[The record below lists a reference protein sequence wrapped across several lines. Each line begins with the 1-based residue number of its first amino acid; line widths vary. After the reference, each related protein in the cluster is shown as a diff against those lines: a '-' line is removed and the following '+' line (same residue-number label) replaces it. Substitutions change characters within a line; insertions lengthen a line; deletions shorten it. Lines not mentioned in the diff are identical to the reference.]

1 MANILYEPNDFTIVD
16 VIETAHQE
24 LNEDVYTSLKGKS
37 ILNLI
42 HPAYLAKFLSDHNV
56 SFHTQE
62 SSVNSYQFII
72 GDKTTFCDVQFQNA
86 NRQNEYGAFQCSPSL
101 LANLVSK
108 VKKNLLPQ
116 ILQDSRLTVLVS
128 EAGNV
133 FHCPTMRG
141 LFVEYLSEDQLLGK
155 QLFDVLKVTD
165 LHSGK
170 HFTLEVLLKNL
181 NEQVQAL
188 FRIAD
193 DKVVALTI
201 KTTKV
206 EYADAT
212 FYCVAFDTIAQPEN
226 DISSPFILELFD
238 AKIQQAIIVTDMKGQ
253 IQFWNQHA
261 TTLYGWAKDE
271 VIGKNVMNTI
281 PVEQSLEEAQEIML
295 QLKNGLSWSGI
306 FLAQN
311 KSGDSLYVQVHD
323 SPILDEEGN
332 LVGIIGVSW
341 DVTDQEKERST
352 YKLLQKLL
360 NNTSEGIIAVYPS
373 GVVAYA
379 NIYVKS
385 LFNLKDV
392 VAQSITLDQLFKD
405 RSEDILLLNGLRGL
419 QDGKSFVFEG
429 ALKVS
434 TDKRIQF
441 RIDGRPVFHE
451 NGQLAG
457 VTLFIEDISERV
469 ALRNLHQSE
478 VLNREALINGT
489 QDWIWSVD
497 SNYCLITANNALL
510 NNLEGYFG
518 KRVASGTNLLDKS
531 IFDKEYI
538 SYWKSIYDQALSG
551 QSIIEEFAAPTPEGE
566 YGHVYAAVT
575 LNPIFNNQGE
585 IVGCACYGRDITKE
599 KKAIIQLQT
608 SEKRFSTIF
617 SSAPLG
623 IAIIDSYTGK
633 IEELNQP
640 FADIAGRSITEMKQ
654 ISWMEITHPD
664 DITEDQENMQLMNEK
679 KISGFTME
687 KRYIRPD
694 GSYVWINM
702 AIKPIDFEQYANPH
716 HLCMIEDI
724 TNKKNDHEA
733 VRISNERYEIAV
745 KATNDMIWDWDVQN
759 DHVYRN
765 AEHFVRLTGLPE
777 SQKDANGEF
786 WYTRVHPD
794 DLSLLKKTIQ
804 EVADQKGKNTFD
816 EIYRFIK
823 ADNSIA
829 YFNDRGYAIKDEAG
843 NLIRVIGSVTDITE
857 KKQYEEELERLSLVA
872 KKTSNA
878 VIVTDVKGHAIW
890 VNEAFEHI
898 SGYKANEIIG
908 KIPGEILQG
917 VDTDPDIKLFMSHR
931 IKQRKP
937 FECEILNYHKNGN
950 AYWIYLQA
958 QPVFNENGDL
968 KYYFAI
974 QSDITAEK
982 NAQEELKRSELKYR
996 QLFDSSPVSI
1006 VIWNPETMLIEEVNE
1021 KAVED
1026 YGIERHKLI
1035 GSNYLNLHD
1044 QKSKS
1049 SILDLA
1055 DKVSI
1060 DNNFYHHAV
1069 YACKGKQAQTLF
1081 MQVSFHRIDYDGRM
1095 SVMAI
1100 GNNITEQ
1107 VLLESA
1113 LTDERRRK
1121 QDELTMAVLSAQDR
1135 ERTNLGQELHDN
1147 VNQLLSVAK
1156 MYLSLSRKQD
1166 SQFGDHIQ
1174 MVDNAITEA
1183 IADIR
1188 NISHELILPRFT
1200 EGDFGGFLDE
1210 LFKRFSSASK
1220 IPVELQFQ
1228 DSTIQGV
1235 SESQLL
1241 AIYRILQ
1248 EQLNNVIKYAKANTV
1263 FVDFKRRG
1271 QDLFI
1276 ELKDDGVGF
1285 NMDANWKG
1293 GVGFANMRTRASMN
1307 SGTINVDAA
1316 EGKGCTLQ
1324 LHFVIKA

>member
-1 MANILYEPNDFTIVD
+1 MN
-16 VIETAHQE
+16 
-24 LNEDVYTSLKGKS
+24 
-37 ILNLI
+37 
-42 HPAYLAKFLSDHNV
+42 
-56 SFHTQE
+56 
-62 SSVNSYQFII
+62 
-72 GDKTTFCDVQFQNA
+72 
-86 NRQNEYGAFQCSPSL
+86 
-101 LANLVSK
+101 
-108 VKKNLLPQ
+108 
-116 ILQDSRLTVLVS
+116 
-128 EAGNV
+128 
-133 FHCPTMRG
+133 
-141 LFVEYLSEDQLLGK
+141 
-155 QLFDVLKVTD
+155 
-165 LHSGK
+165 
-170 HFTLEVLLKNL
+170 
-181 NEQVQAL
+181 
-188 FRIAD
+188 
-193 DKVVALTI
+193 
-201 KTTKV
+201 
-206 EYADAT
+206 
-212 FYCVAFDTIAQPEN
+212 
-226 DISSPFILELFD
+226 
-238 AKIQQAIIVTDMKGQ
+238 GQ

-261 TTLYGWAKDE
+261 TTLYGWTKEEAL
-271 VIGKNVMNTI
+271 GKNVMNII
-281 PVEQSLEEAQEIML
+281 PVEQSIEEAQEIML
-295 QLKNGLSWSGI
+295 QLKSGLSWSGV
-306 FLAQN
+306 FMAQN
-311 KSGDSLYVQVHD
+311 KAGDSLYVQVHD
-323 SPILDEEGN
+323 SPLIDDEGK

-341 DVTDQEKERST
+341 DVTNQEKAKAT
-352 YKLLQKLL
+352 FLLQQKLL
-360 NNTSEGIIAVYPS
+360 NNTAEGILAADAS
-373 GVVAYA
+373 GVIVYA
-379 NIYVKS
+379 NNYVKS
-385 LFNLKDV
+385 LFNIGDRIH
-392 VAQSITLDQLFKD
+392 SSTTLEQLFD
-405 RSEDILLLNGLRGL
+405 QMSEAESLRKGLRGL
-419 QDGKSFVFEG
+419 QTGNSFVFEG
-429 ALKVS
+429 AFTVDEEQYAHLK
-434 TDKRIQF
+434 
-441 RIDGRPVFHE
+441 IDGKPVFNE
-451 NGQLAG
+451 AGQIDGA
-457 VTLFIEDISERV
+457 TLFIEDISERKS
-469 ALRNLHQSE
+469 LKDLHQSE
-478 VLNREALINGT
+478 VLNKEALINST
-489 QDWIWSVD
+489 EDWIWSVD
-497 SNYCLITANNALL
+497 SNYCLITANNSLL
-510 NNLEGYFG
+510 TNLDSYFG
-518 KRVASGTNLLDKS
+518 RRIEKGAKLLDDEV
-531 IFDKEYI
+531 FDEPYI
-538 SYWKSIYDQALSG
+538 NYWKSIYDRALSG
-551 QSIIEEFAAPTPEGE
+551 QAVIEEFSAPTPEGE
-566 YGHVYAAVT
+566 YGHIYAAVT
-575 LNPIFNNQGE
+575 VNPIFNTNGA

-599 KKAIIQLQT
+599 KMAIIQLQT

-617 SSAPLG
+617 SAAPLG

-633 IEELNQP
+633 IDELNDR
-640 FADIAGRSITEMKQ
+640 FAEIAGRSIAEMKE
-654 ISWMEITHPD
+654 IAWMDITHPD
-664 DITEDQENMQLMNEK
+664 DIAEDQHNMAMLNEK

-694 GSYVWINM
+694 GSIVWINM

-724 TNKKNDHEA
+724 TSKKKDQEN

-745 KATNDMIWDWDVQN
+745 KATNDMIWDWDVVN
-759 DHVYRN
+759 DRVYRN
-765 AEHFVRLTGLPE
+765 AEHFARLTGLPE

-786 WYTRVHPD
+786 WFQRIHAD
-794 DLSLLKKTIQ
+794 DLAKVMRVIK
-804 EVADQKGKNTFD
+804 EVEEQKDKYTFNS
-816 EIYRFIK
+816 IYRFIK

-857 KKQYEEELERLSLVA
+857 KKQYEEELERLSLIA

-878 VIVTDVKGHAIW
+878 VIVTDVNGFAIW
-890 VNEAFEHI
+890 VNQAFEHI
-898 SGYKANEIIG
+898 SGYKPHEIIG
-908 KIPGEILQG
+908 KIPGELLQG
-917 VDTDPDIKLFMSHR
+917 NDTDEDTKLFMRHR
-931 IKQRKP
+931 ISQKKP

-1026 YGIERHKLI
+1026 YGIERYKLI